1 MGWYRFV
8 GAAGTKMPT
17 TRVPAYRCGTNW
29 SGWLD
34 GAHPTVEDDE
44 VSRTVCFSNRVTG
57 CKSLINILVKNCGSF
72 LIYKLAQRPSCTS
85 RFCGTMVVL
94 HLRQE
99 GLKLPQN
106 HRRTRISRLLH
117 PPSLKVVHR
126 RDHVTGT
133 FNIRSGPIVSRSED
147 CRLS

>member
-1 MGWYRFV
+1 MIKKDDKISLSQLLLNFLADPCYNYCNLSEANRQISYVTPHGSELCDNSLPEGWYRFV

-34 GAHPTVEDDE
+34 GAHPTVDDDE

-72 LIYKLAQRPSCTS
+72 LIYKLAQRPSCPS
-85 RFCGTMVVL
+85 RFCGT
-94 HLRQE
+94 
-99 GLKLPQN
+99 
-106 HRRTRISRLLH
+106 
-117 PPSLKVVHR
+117 
-126 RDHVTGT
+126 D
-133 FNIRSGPIVSRSED
+133 
-147 CRLS
+147 